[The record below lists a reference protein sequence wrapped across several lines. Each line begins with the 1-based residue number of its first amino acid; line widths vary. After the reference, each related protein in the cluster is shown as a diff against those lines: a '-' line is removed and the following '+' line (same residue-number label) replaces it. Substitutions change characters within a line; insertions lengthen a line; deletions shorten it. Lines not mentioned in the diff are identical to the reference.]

1 MKKLLKVTA
10 MTGSLTLLKML
21 IGFIIAKIVA
31 IYTGPSGMALL
42 GQIQS
47 LVNAFNGVINA
58 PVSNSVIRYTAEHH
72 EDGYEACSP
81 WWRAA
86 LFWMLAL
93 YIILLPIG
101 LFLNHYLS
109 QWLFGGTEY
118 QWVIYLAVFVL
129 PFTATGTLVNS
140 VINGLQN
147 YKLYVFLGI
156 VSVSV
161 SGAVMIALIIRWNID
176 GALIAAALQSALIGI
191 SLIVMSIKQPWCRF
205 SLWFGNIDKK
215 ALADTWGYIVMAII
229 TAIAMPVAL
238 MLIRNL
244 LVANEGWAAAGM
256 WQSVWKIS
264 EVYLGVCTMALS
276 AYYLP
281 RLSKISD
288 YYSIKHEIWNTAKII
303 IPIVIIMA
311 VTIYLLR
318 DAVITVLFTEQFR
331 NARDLFG
338 IQLMGDVVKIASWLY
353 AFPMIARNATKWFV
367 ASEVFFS
374 ATLVV
379 LSYYFILHFG
389 IQGANIAYL
398 LNYTLYFI
406 FVVTNLK
413 RISS

>member
-1 MKKLLKVTA
+1 
-10 MTGSLTLLKML
+10 MTGSLTLIKML
-21 IGFIIAKIVA
+21 IGFVIAKVVA

-47 LVNAFNGVINA
+47 LVNALNGVINA

-86 LFWMLAL
+86 LLWMLIL
-93 YIILLPIG
+93 YIVLLPLGVI
-101 LFLNHYLS
+101 LNHYFSVYLLGS
-109 QWLFGGTEY
+109 NEY
-118 QWVIYLAVFVL
+118 QWVIYLALFVL
-129 PFTATGTLVNS
+129 PFTAIGTLVNS

-147 YKLYVFLGI
+147 YKLYVCLGI
-156 VSVSV
+156 ISVSL
-161 SGAVMIALIIRWNID
+161 SGAIMIALIIRLNIK
-176 GALIAAALQSALIGI
+176 GALLAAALQSALIGT
-191 SLIVMSIKQPWCRF
+191 SLIIMSCKQPWF
-205 SLWFGNIDKK
+205 KLKLWFGDIDKK

-229 TAIAMPVAL
+229 TAISMPVAL
-238 MLIRNL
+238 ILIRNL
-244 LVANEGWAAAGM
+244 LVSHVGWVAAGT

-288 YYSIKHEIWNTAKII
+288 YSAIKQEIWNTAKII
-303 IPIVIIMA
+303 IPIVVIMA
-311 VTIYLLR
+311 VIIYFLR
-318 DAVITVLFTEQFR
+318 DIVITILFTEQFR
-331 NARDLFG
+331 SARELFA
-338 IQLMGDVVKIASWLY
+338 IQLLGDVVKITSWLY
-353 AFPMIARNATKWFV
+353 AFPMIARNSMKWFV

-374 ATLVV
+374 ATLVA
-379 LSYYFILHFG
+379 LSYYFIEHLG
-389 IQGANIAYL
+389 TQGANIAYL